1 MAIPMGMAPQQNNF
15 MRALPQSTMS
25 LVQQSQMQAPNQQ
38 APQMQQS
45 QMTAP
50 QQQYQGAVQPMT
62 AQNPVNSQQFG
73 LAGAESAFNQGLQ
86 GAGQALQRGN
96 NQALGTLQ
104 SGYSSALNQ
113 LGQGQ
118 QALDG
123 NFAGGGA
130 QVGMSAQQ
138 QQGALSGALGQQAQQ
153 EAFQQFN
160 QSPGQQFLQDRG
172 MRQIVNAN
180 SATGGIGGGNIL
192 SELQQQGQGLAQQD
206 FQNQFNNLG
215 QLSSQGV
222 QVSGQNARNA
232 LSAANSSANLFGQG
246 ANISGQLAQ
255 QGAGIQQS
263 QGTNIANLLSG
274 TGNNIAQGRLQAG
287 RDIANNVSSNAG
299 ALSSLANQQ
308 GQGLS
313 DIVGGGSSNIA
324 NLLQGFGNMTAA
336 QQQQLAIAIANMSV
350 GEGTQQAG
358 ITQGVGQSQAAG
370 ALQQGQNQQ
379 NLLGNLTQTAGY
391 LSGSQAPQAPQ
402 VTGSNMVNNSFIAN
416 NQQPGFGVQR

>member
-1 MAIPMGMAPQQNNF
+1 MMINQAGMMNNIQRIPQQ
-15 MRALPQSTMS
+15 Q
-25 LVQQSQMQAPNQQ
+25 
-38 APQMQQS
+38 QMQQS
-45 QMTAP
+45 QAGAP
-50 QQQYQGAVQPMT
+50 QMQTQAPAQPYQGAVQPMT
-62 AQNPVNSQQFG
+62 AQNPANTQQYG
-73 LAGAESAFNQGLQ
+73 LSGSENALNQGMQ
-86 GAGQALQRGN
+86 GAGQALQTGN

-118 QALDG
+118 QALGG

-130 QVGMSAQQ
+130 QVGLAAQQ
-138 QQGALSGALGQQAQQ
+138 QQGALSGAMGQQAQQ

-160 QSPGQQFLQDRG
+160 QSPGQQFLQDQG
-172 MRQIVNAN
+172 MRQVVNAN

-192 SELQQQGQGLAQQD
+192 RELQQQGQGLAQQD

-215 QLSSQGV
+215 QLSSQGI
-222 QVSGQNARNA
+222 QASGQNARNA

-246 ANISGQLAQ
+246 ANMSGQLAQ
-255 QGAGIQQS
+255 QGAGLQSS

-274 TGNNIAQGRLQAG
+274 TANNISQGRLQAG
-287 RDIANNVSSNAG
+287 RDIAGNVSSNAG

-313 DIVGGGSSNIA
+313 DIVGGGSANVA

-336 QQQQLAIAIANMSV
+336 QQQELGIALSNMSV
-350 GEGTQQAG
+350 GQGTQQAG
-358 ITQGVGQSQAAG
+358 ITQGVGQSQASG

-379 NLLGNLTQTAGY
+379 NLLGNLTQAGGY
-391 LSGSQAPQAPQ
+391 AFGNQAPQ
-402 VTGSNMVNNSFIAN
+402 VQAGGGSNMVNNSFIAN
-416 NQQPGFGVQR
+416 NQQAGFGLQR